1 MRSPSHL
8 QTGEDLPVSA
18 QGAQAPATLCASQTA
33 DVMAPG
39 PFTRMACQGFHLLRP
54 MPGLPWP
61 ALDAA
66 TQANL
71 WPTKSDII
79 SMPAR
84 DTDVMALGIPPGWI
98 DGPHSSSRAISCD
111 EDSWRDLMPFTSDPG
126 AYSPPTHICQSGI
139 CGYITH
145 WPFLGER
152 PWLRENECDGED
164 YQQRKEHLCSSV
176 VIWHSRPLV

>member
-1 MRSPSHL
+1 M
-8 QTGEDLPVSA
+8 SA

-71 WPTKSDII
+71 WPTKSAIT

-84 DTDVMALGIPPGWI
+84 DADVMAPGTAGEWGLLGGPG
-98 DGPHSSSRAISCD
+98 DDRQGVC
-111 EDSWRDLMPFTSDPG
+111 
-126 AYSPPTHICQSGI
+126 
-139 CGYITH
+139 
-145 WPFLGER
+145 
-152 PWLRENECDGED
+152 LRV
-164 YQQRKEHLCSSV
+164 RLALL
-176 VIWHSRPLV
+176 R

>member
-1 MRSPSHL
+1 M
-8 QTGEDLPVSA
+8 SA
-18 QGAQAPATLCASQTA
+18 QGAQTPATLCASQTA

-71 WPTKSDII
+71 WPTKSDIT

-84 DTDVMALGIPPGWI
+84 DADVMALLRGHPGIW
-98 DGPHSSSRAISCD
+98 
-111 EDSWRDLMPFTSDPG
+111 
-126 AYSPPTHICQSGI
+126 
-139 CGYITH
+139 
-145 WPFLGER
+145 
-152 PWLRENECDGED
+152 
-164 YQQRKEHLCSSV
+164 
-176 VIWHSRPLV
+176 

>member
-1 MRSPSHL
+1 M
-8 QTGEDLPVSA
+8 SA

-71 WPTKSDII
+71 WPTKSAIT

-84 DTDVMALGIPPGWI
+84 DADVMAP
-98 DGPHSSSRAISCD
+98 D
-111 EDSWRDLMPFTSDPG
+111 
-126 AYSPPTHICQSGI
+126 YSG
-139 CGYITH
+139 
-145 WPFLGER
+145 
-152 PWLRENECDGED
+152 
-164 YQQRKEHLCSSV
+164 
-176 VIWHSRPLV
+176 HSRPLV

>member
-1 MRSPSHL
+1 M
-8 QTGEDLPVSA
+8 SA
-18 QGAQAPATLCASQTA
+18 QGAQAPATLCASQTT

-71 WPTKSDII
+71 WPTKSAIT

-84 DTDVMALGIPPGWI
+84 DADVMALNSARLDVLPELPAN
-98 DGPHSSSRAISCD
+98 DQRYVPRISGAK
-111 EDSWRDLMPFTSDPG
+111 SLRDL
-126 AYSPPTHICQSGI
+126 
-139 CGYITH
+139 
-145 WPFLGER
+145 R
-152 PWLRENECDGED
+152 
-164 YQQRKEHLCSSV
+164 
-176 VIWHSRPLV
+176 